1 MSAATL
7 DAERPFGAIT
17 AQWRGP
23 ESPKAFFRGLRSAPS
38 YFHEMIARGLHEA
51 GFQVR
56 YVRKRANHQVWNLYL
71 LRGSVPPGTEA
82 EAARQVMSVTL
93 RRCGVECLKKEIE
106 IAVIGN
112 SLGATFL
119 FQDGAP
125 GTLAFTKGQE
135 SWCADAWP

>member
-1 MSAATL
+1 MSAVTF

-23 ESPKAFFRGLRSAPS
+23 ESPKAFFRCLRSAPS
-38 YFHEMIARGLHEA
+38 YYHEMIARGLHET

-71 LRGSVPPGTEA
+71 LRGGVSPGTEA
-82 EAARQVMSVTL
+82 EAARQTLSVTL
-93 RRCGVECLKKEIE
+93 RRCGVECPKKEIE
-106 IAVIGN
+106 ITVIGN
-112 SLGATFL
+112 TVGASFI

-125 GTLAFTKGQE
+125 GTLVLTKGRE